1 MELQPQQIDVEIEE
15 IDPEVER
22 EKKEERLQAFGR
34 TLSKQRDEWV
44 RDRYS
49 YGVDKRW
56 IEDEDQYNNK
66 DNIAKAASQMMTS
79 VEQGYPVTTQMAKP
93 HRSTVFIGM
102 TRQKTNAAEARVAD
116 ILLPTDDRNWGITP
130 TPNPY
135 LMNMLKDERP
145 ATDAGPVGQQM
156 GQQQGMAPPPGGM
169 APPPQGGMAPSQPT
183 MAPPGI
189 PAPPQP
195 GMAPEA
201 PTGLASMAMGPQGP
215 QQVTD
220 QAGQPMRMKDI
231 AREVMNLAKK
241 KAEAMQ
247 REIEDQLTE
256 CDYNGELRKMLHDA
270 AVFGTGVIRGPI
282 VTNRTRKAWQPY
294 TDAQGQQVHQIEIVE
309 ELAPASFRVDP
320 HNVWPDPACG
330 ENIHHGKGIY
340 EREQI
345 TAKQIRELAKQPG
358 FMKAQLR
365 KVLEEGPK
373 RSHTMEELR
382 DDDQRDVARDLY
394 EMWTYWGEV
403 EHDDLDAAG
412 VDAGDKDELKSV
424 SACVII
430 INSTVVKAFL
440 NPLEGGD
447 LPYDFYVWEKVA
459 NSVWGYGIPYLMRS
473 QQKVLNA
480 AWRQMMDNAGV
491 SSGPQIVMKP
501 NVIQPADKQW
511 QLSSRKI
518 WYATDDVD
526 DVSKAF
532 ATFEFNSH
540 QAELSGI
547 IKMATELVDQET
559 GVPTILQGEKGAAPD
574 TVGGMQM
581 LMNSAN
587 VVLRRLVKQFDDMVT
602 RPHIRRYYDYNMLY
616 NEDEE
621 VKGDFSINARGSSA
635 LLIRDIQNQAF
646 LNLLAAGANPIYG
659 MYLDTEKLFRKAL
672 QAQHIDPTDVFKSEE
687 EIEQI
692 KEQQKAM
699 ANQPPPPDPR
709 IEAANLRAQT
719 DLQRAQMQ
727 NEGDMAEIQARQV
740 KMQQEAEIKMAE
752 LELTREIEML
762 KMSNAQN
769 LSLEKIK
776 AQLADTAIK
785 ERGRKELFAAEQ
797 DLKMRMG
804 SGI

>member
-1 MELQPQQIDVEIEE
+1 MDFPTPQADIDIEVEYV
-15 IDPEVER
+15 DPEAER
-22 EKKEERLQAFGR
+22 QKREERLQAFGR
-34 TLSKQRDEWV
+34 SLSKQRDEWI
-44 RDRYS
+44 RARYG

-56 IEDEDQYNNK
+56 IEDEDQYNGK
-66 DNIAKAASQMMTS
+66 DNINKAASQMMTS
-79 VEQGYPVTTQMAKP
+79 VEQGYPVTTQGAKP

-116 ILLPTDDRNWGITP
+116 ILLPTDDRNWGIQP

-135 LMNMLKDERP
+135 LMSMLKDERP
-145 ATDAGPVGQQM
+145 ATTKGPAMGVPAMTAPMQPEGMPAAPMQPPEQM
-156 GQQQGMAPPPGGM
+156 PPLSGLAAMAMPPEG
-169 APPPQGGMAPSQPT
+169 
-183 MAPPGI
+183 
-189 PAPPQP
+189 PQP
-195 GMAPEA
+195 MTNAE
-201 PTGLASMAMGPQGP
+201 
-215 QQVTD
+215 
-220 QAGQPMRMKDI
+220 GQPMRMKDI
-231 AREVMNLAKK
+231 AREIMDIAKK

-247 REIEDQLTE
+247 REIEDQLIE
-256 CDYNGELRKMLHDA
+256 CDYNGELRKVIHDA
-270 AVFGTGVIRGPI
+270 AVLGTGVVRGPI
-282 VTNRTRKAWQPY
+282 VTNRVRKAWQPY
-294 TDAQGQQVHQIEIVE
+294 TDANGQTIHQIEIVE

-320 HNVWPDPACG
+320 RNVWPDPGCG
-330 ENIHHGKGIY
+330 ENIHNGKGIY
-340 EREQI
+340 EREQV
-345 TAKQIRELAKQPG
+345 TAKQIRDLAKQPG
-358 FMKAQLR
+358 FMKSQLR
-365 KVLEEGPK
+365 KVLEEGPT
-373 RSHTMEELR
+373 RSFAMKELR
-382 DDDQRDVARDLY
+382 DDDQRDIARDVY

-403 EHDDLDAAG
+403 DHDDLEAAG
-412 VDAGDKDELKSV
+412 VTPGKKDELKTT
-424 SACVII
+424 SACVVM

-447 LPYDFYVWEKVA
+447 MPYDFFVWEKVST
-459 NSVWGYGIPYLMRS
+459 NVWGYGIPYLMRS

-501 NVIQPADKQW
+501 SVVQPADKQW
-511 QLSSRKI
+511 QLTSRKI

-540 QAELSGI
+540 QAELAGI

-587 VVLRRLVKQFDDMVT
+587 VVLRRLVKQFDDMIT

-621 VKGDFSINARGSSA
+621 IKGDFSVNARGSSA

-646 LNLLAAGANPIYG
+646 LNLLAAGANPVYG

-672 QAQHIDPTDVFKSEE
+672 QAQHIDPVEVFKSDE
-687 EIEQI
+687 EIERI
-692 KEQQKAM
+692 KEQMKA
-699 ANQPPPPDPR
+699 AATQEAPPDPR
-709 IEAANLRAQT
+709 IEAANIRAQT
-719 DLQRAQMQ
+719 DLQKAQLQ
-727 NEGDMAEIQARQV
+727 NQGDMAEIEARMQ
-740 KMQQEAEIKMAE
+740 KMQQEAQIRMAE
-752 LELTREIEML
+752 LEMQREVEML
-762 KMSNAQN
+762 KMANMQN

-776 AQLADTAIK
+776 AQLADTALK